1 MHGTDEEEHE
11 VLGDD
16 MDDSN
21 GWLKM
26 YNIIDV

>member
-1 MHGTDEEEHE
+1 MHGTEEEKRE
-11 VLGDD
+11 VFGDD

-26 YNIIDV
+26 YNIIV